1 MSGERPRRVAEQI
14 QRFLSSALIGGLRD
28 PRLGFA
34 TVTGVEVSPDLKSAR
49 VFVTV
54 LDPDPAKRKGSLD
67 ALNHAAGHFRHEMGR
82 ELRLR
87 YTPTLRFEEDTSI
100 ERADRIERLIRT
112 MHHDEDAGEGLAG
125 GAEHEETPGSD
136 ESE

>member
-14 QRFLSSALIGGLRD
+14 HRLLSSRLIPALRD

-34 TVTGVEVSPDLKSAR
+34 TITSVDISRDLKSAR
-49 VFVTV
+49 VFVTIHEQS
-54 LDPDPAKRKGSLD
+54 AASKKKALD
-67 ALNHAAGHFRHEMGR
+67 ALNGAAGHFRHEMGR

-87 YTPTLRFEEDTSI
+87 YMPSLRFEEDTSV
-100 ERADRIERLIRT
+100 ERAARIEHLLREINPSL
-112 MHHDEDAGEGLAG
+112 G
-125 GAEHEETPGSD
+125 GD

>member
-14 QRFLSSALIGGLRD
+14 QRFLSARLITELRD

-54 LDPDPAKRKGSLD
+54 LDPDPSKRQSSLD

-82 ELRLR
+82 EIRLR
-87 YTPTLRFEEDTSI
+87 YTPSLRFEEDTSI

-112 MHHDEDAGEGLAG
+112 IHDEDPHET
-125 GAEHEETPGSD
+125 HEEETDGSD